1 MNLLRFMGFSSK
13 IIRLL
18 SIIAVI
24 TLLFGLF
31 LSFSAPEDYRQG
43 VLVKI
48 MFLHVPFSW
57 LSLLCYIMMTVCA
70 IRILCSQCF
79 FSGIA
84 LRSAAPIGSV
94 FTVLALITGSLWG
107 RPVWG
112 TWWEWDARLTSMLI
126 FLLIYL
132 SIVSLS
138 RAFENSRISTQATAI
153 LTIIGCINVPIIEF
167 SVNWW
172 NTLHQAASV
181 LRWESPAISLYLLIP
196 LMFMMLAFTMLFI
209 LFQLMS
215 MRNDIL
221 HWQIIVKQDCAYNK
235 GV

>member
-1 MNLLRFMGFSSK
+1 MKKINKIERRSLNLLRFMGFSSK

-153 LTIIGCINVPIIEF
+153 LTIIGSGCISFTLGKSSYFFVSFNPLNVYDASFYYAFYSF
-167 SVNWW
+167 S
-172 NTLHQAASV
+172 
-181 LRWESPAISLYLLIP
+181 
-196 LMFMMLAFTMLFI
+196 
-209 LFQLMS
+209 
-215 MRNDIL
+215 
-221 HWQIIVKQDCAYNK
+221 AY
-235 GV
+235 VHA